1 MDRRST
7 QISSHSHII
16 SKTCIHTRNVYSLV
30 DLSPLDENYIRIRK
44 HTDNCLICTAELKNF
59 QQQIMASKIHIP
71 KPQIDLET
79 RGIFEREV
87 SELFKAFDL
96 NEKDRLKK
104 KIKNKIKRIDS
115 IGEDFIKNLIS
126 RKMLTTYTFGAVLFV
141 VLRQFFN

>member
-1 MDRRST
+1 LDRRST
-7 QISSHSHII
+7 YISSHSRNI
-16 SKTCIHTRNVYSLV
+16 SKNCIHTKNVYSLV
-30 DLSPLDENYIRIRK
+30 DLNPLDENYIRIKK
-44 HTDNCLICTAELKNF
+44 HTDNCAICTAELNTFKN
-59 QQQIMASKIHIP
+59 QIIETKIYIP

-96 NEKDRLKK
+96 NEKNRLKK

-115 IGEDFIKNLIS
+115 IGEDFIKNLTS

>member
-7 QISSHSHII
+7 HISSLNRSI
-16 SKTCIHTRNVYSLV
+16 SKNCIHTKNVYSLV
-30 DLSPLDENYIRIRK
+30 DLNPLDENHIRIKK
-44 HTDNCLICTAELKNF
+44 HTDNCAICSAALKGF
-59 QQQIMASKIHIP
+59 EEKIIETKIYIP

-96 NEKDRLKK
+96 NEKNRLKK

-115 IGEDFIKNLIS
+115 IGEDFIKNLTS